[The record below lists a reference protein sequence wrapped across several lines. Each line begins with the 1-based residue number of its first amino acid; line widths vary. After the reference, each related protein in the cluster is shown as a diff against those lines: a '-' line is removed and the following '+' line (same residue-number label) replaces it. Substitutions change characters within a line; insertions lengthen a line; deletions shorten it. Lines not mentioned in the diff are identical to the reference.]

1 MLPLM
6 PAESASLDALATSLG
21 VKSKDLLVL
30 INFESGWNP
39 DARNA
44 ITVARGL
51 IQFMPDTA
59 RSLGFTSADE
69 LVEKYPTRQAQLDGP
84 VRQYF
89 QRLKPFSGSAQDL
102 FMSVFYP
109 AARRWSLSTPFPA
122 PVQKSN
128 PGIRTP
134 LDYVQKAYAVAGLR
148 YAAPIG
154 AGLIAIVAILYFV
167 LKK

>member
-1 MLPLM
+1 MLPLL
-6 PAESASLDALATSLG
+6 PDESASLDALANSLG
-21 VKSKDLLVL
+21 VRVKDLLVL

-39 DARNA
+39 AARNP
-44 ITVARGL
+44 ITGARGL

-59 RSLGFTSADE
+59 RSLGFNSADD
-69 LVEKYPTRQAQLDGP
+69 LVEKYPTRKAQLDGP

-89 QRLKPFSGSAQDL
+89 ERLKPFSGSPQDL

-109 AARRWSLSTPFPA
+109 AARRWGLSNQFPA

-134 LDYVQKAYAVAGLR
+134 LDYIQHAYAVAGLR

-154 AGLIAIVAILYFV
+154 AALLLVVVGAYF
-167 LKK
+167 LLRK